1 MIKDSGS
8 EKVYKTWKR
17 AEDIIEYRSEKARE
31 IISVIK
37 SLPFH
42 FALVSDKEYRLD
54 GYEIIRLINIIM
66 TVKRKVKS
74 LNSFEKLIRN
84 TDKYYRVTYL
94 KEVIEEKKKNKIR
107 ATDKKTD

>member
-1 MIKDSGS
+1 MVKDSGS

-17 AEDIIEYRSEKARE
+17 AEDIIDYRSEKARE
-31 IISVIK
+31 IVSVIK

-42 FALVSDKEYRLD
+42 FALISDKKYRLD

-74 LNSFEKLIRN
+74 LNSFEKLLRE
-84 TDKYYRVTYL
+84 TDKHYQVPYL
-94 KEVIEEKKKNKIR
+94 TKVIGEKKK
-107 ATDKKTD
+107 

>member
-1 MIKDSGS
+1 MVKDSGS
-8 EKVYKTWKR
+8 ERVYKTWKR
-17 AEDIIEYRSEKARE
+17 AEDIIDYRSEKARE

-42 FALVSDKEYRLD
+42 FALVSDKKYRLD

-74 LNSFEKLIRN
+74 LNSFEKLLRE
-84 TDKYYRVTYL
+84 TDKHYQVPYL
-94 KEVIEEKKKNKIR
+94 IKAIGEKKKSENS
-107 ATDKKTD
+107 

>member
-1 MIKDSGS
+1 MVKDSGS
-8 EKVYKTWKR
+8 ERVYKTWKR
-17 AEDIIEYRSEKARE
+17 EEDIIDYRSEKARE

-42 FALVSDKEYRLD
+42 FALVSDKKYRLD

-74 LNSFEKLIRN
+74 LNSFEKLLRK
-84 TDKYYRVTYL
+84 TDNHYQVPYQTK
-94 KEVIEEKKKNKIR
+94 VIGEKKE
-107 ATDKKTD
+107 

>member
-1 MIKDSGS
+1 MVKDSGN
-8 EKVYKTWKR
+8 ERVYKTWKR
-17 AEDIIEYRSEKARE
+17 AEDIIDYRSEKARE

-42 FALVSDKEYRLD
+42 FALVSDKKYRLD

-74 LNSFEKLIRN
+74 LNSFEKLLRE
-84 TDKYYRVTYL
+84 TDKCYTVPYL
-94 KEVIEEKKKNKIR
+94 TKVIGEKKK
-107 ATDKKTD
+107 